1 MPGTIK
7 SSIGFG
13 TLLLDG
19 IGDTIR
25 VSLSDDP
32 VKEVKVGNEILKSL
46 GLRNRGV
53 KIISCP
59 SCARQGFQVIDTVK
73 ILEKKLS
80 HIKTPVTLSII
91 GCVVNGPGEAAYTD
105 IGITGGGKGNN
116 MLYLSGL
123 QTEKVPTE
131 NIIEKVVEE
140 VQKKVSELEKNK
152 MIPRKTIEDLIDK
165 HSLLEKDLSSG
176 NIDKKIFAEKSKE
189 YSDLNEIIHDT
200 KKYLSFEK
208 DKKELEKI
216 IDDISSD
223 EELKKMAK
231 LELEELNE
239 ENKKNEKKLKLFLL
253 PKDEADKKNAIIE
266 IRAGTG
272 GLEASLFA
280 ADLFRMYEKV
290 SNKKKWSLELISISR
305 SEAGGLKEVIA
316 SIKGTNIYSTLKYE
330 SGVHRVQRVPDT
342 ETQGRV
348 HTSAATVAV
357 LPEAEEVD
365 LKINESDLRIDV
377 FRAGGPGGQS
387 VNTTDSAVRITHIPT
402 GLSVSQQD
410 EKSQHK
416 NKAKGMKI
424 LRSRLY
430 ELERSRIDLERSK
443 DRKSKIGTG
452 DRSERIRTY
461 NFPQGRVTDHRI
473 NLTLHKLDEFLEGE
487 VFDEMIET
495 LTLQAQEESLS
506 NL

>member
-1 MPGTIK
+1 
-7 SSIGFG
+7 
-13 TLLLDG
+13 
-19 IGDTIR
+19 
-25 VSLSDDP
+25 
-32 VKEVKVGNEILKSL
+32 
-46 GLRNRGV
+46 
-53 KIISCP
+53 
-59 SCARQGFQVIDTVK
+59 
-73 ILEKKLS
+73 
-80 HIKTPVTLSII
+80 
-91 GCVVNGPGEAAYTD
+91 
-105 IGITGGGKGNN
+105 
-116 MLYLSGL
+116 
-123 QTEKVPTE
+123 
-131 NIIEKVVEE
+131 
-140 VQKKVSELEKNK
+140 
-152 MIPRKTIEDLIDK
+152 MIPLKTIEELISK
-165 HSLLEKDLSSG
+165 HTLLEKELSSG
-176 NIDKKIFAEKSKE
+176 DTDKKKFADKSKE
-189 YSDLNEIIHDT
+189 YSDLNEIIEDA
-200 KKYLSFEK
+200 KKYYGYENE
-208 DKKELEKI
+208 KKELEKI
-216 IDDISSD
+216 LEDDDSD
-223 EELKKMAK
+223 GEFMTMAETELSQLK
-231 LELEELNE
+231 
-239 ENKKNEKKLKLFLL
+239 ENHEIIEKKLKLFLL

-280 ADLFRMYEKV
+280 GDLFKMYEKV
-290 SNKKKWSLELISISR
+290 SNKKKWELELISMSQ

-316 SIKGTNIYSTLKYE
+316 SIKGKNIYSTLKYE

-365 LKINESDLRIDV
+365 LKINDSDLRIDV

-430 ELERSRIDLERSK
+430 DLERSRIDQERSQ
-443 DRKSKIGTG
+443 DRKTKIGTG

-473 NLTLHKLDEFLEGE
+473 NLTLHRLEEFLEGE
-487 VFDEMIET
+487 AFDEMIES
-495 LTLQAQEESLS
+495 LTLQAQEDSLS
-506 NL
+506 NLN

>member
-1 MPGTIK
+1 
-7 SSIGFG
+7 
-13 TLLLDG
+13 
-19 IGDTIR
+19 
-25 VSLSDDP
+25 
-32 VKEVKVGNEILKSL
+32 
-46 GLRNRGV
+46 
-53 KIISCP
+53 
-59 SCARQGFQVIDTVK
+59 
-73 ILEKKLS
+73 
-80 HIKTPVTLSII
+80 
-91 GCVVNGPGEAAYTD
+91 
-105 IGITGGGKGNN
+105 
-116 MLYLSGL
+116 
-123 QTEKVPTE
+123 
-131 NIIEKVVEE
+131 
-140 VQKKVSELEKNK
+140 
-152 MIPRKTIEDLIDK
+152 MIPRKTIDDLINK
-165 HSLLEKDLSSG
+165 HSSLEKDLSSG
-176 NIDKKIFAEKSKE
+176 ELDKKLFAEKSKE
-189 YSDLNEIIHDT
+189 YSDVNEIVGIAKD
-200 KKYLSFEK
+200 YISFQREK
-208 DKKELEKI
+208 EELEKI
-216 IDDISSD
+216 LNDSSVD
-223 EELKKMAK
+223 EELKKMAES
-231 LELEELNE
+231 ELIELQ
-239 ENKKNEKKLKLFLL
+239 NKHEVNEKKLKLFLL

-280 ADLFRMYEKV
+280 SDLFKMYEKV
-290 SNKKKWSLELISISR
+290 SHKKKWSLELISISR
-305 SEAGGLKEVIA
+305 SDAGGLKEVIA
-316 SIKGTNIYSTLKYE
+316 SIKGSNIYSTLKYE

-365 LKINESDLRIDV
+365 LKINDADLRIDV

-402 GLSVSQQD
+402 GISVSQQD

-430 ELERSRIDLERSK
+430 ELERSRIDQERSK
-443 DRKSKIGTG
+443 DRKTKIGTG

-487 VFDEMIET
+487 VFDEMIES

-506 NL
+506 NLN